1 MASLALHPDKSVVD
15 VGCHWGAC
23 SSAQCPPAG
32 NLKFGPSLDSW
43 GQKAHRRIPLQGIDG
58 PHKHTAKRT
67 AAKSSQSLA
76 QAYGKPGV
84 SLGREQ
90 VGATSPTSSHQ
101 AMLSPRSGTP
111 GLPSTGRLP
120 KVLRAASVRPAAG
133 LGTGVGLI
141 ITGLGRNCV
150 WHVTSRQ
157 TCSIKLRQVA
167 QVRAIWGGPQG
178 PQKDSSENPG
188 ILWR

>member
-1 MASLALHPDKSVVD
+1 MASFRGLRAECEGSSSHAYEELVLGPGTDLPHPHLHHQEMVRHTSVSSPLGLSSKSDEPCGIVASLVLQPDKSVVD

-32 NLKFGPSLDSW
+32 HLKFGPSLDSR
-43 GQKAHRRIPLQGIDG
+43 GQKAHRRILLQGIDG
-58 PHKHTAKRT
+58 PHKHTPKRT

-101 AMLSPRSGTP
+101 EIPGNALTLEWHSMSP
-111 GLPSTGRLP
+111 LHWQ
-120 KVLRAASVRPAAG
+120 AA
-133 LGTGVGLI
+133 
-141 ITGLGRNCV
+141 
-150 WHVTSRQ
+150 
-157 TCSIKLRQVA
+157 
-167 QVRAIWGGPQG
+167 
-178 PQKDSSENPG
+178 
-188 ILWR
+188 